1 MGLDEDGLDDLKK
14 TIERLVNR
22 MPDAMK
28 EAAQESL
35 DEGQM
40 HSYDIVHVVTGRLQ
54 STIRTENV
62 SEDGGDLVAG
72 GTGGVNYAAVEE
84 FGNSTREG
92 HPYLE
97 PGFEITK
104 REAPNRIKEKIE
116 DLL

>member
-1 MGLDEDGLDDLKK
+1 MGLDEDGMDDLKK
-14 TIERLVNR
+14 TIQRLIDRTPN
-22 MPDAMK
+22 AMK

-35 DEGQM
+35 EEGER
-40 HSYDIVHVVTGRLQ
+40 HAYDTVHVISGRLQ

-62 SEDGGDLVAG
+62 SEEGGDLVAG

-84 FGNSTREG
+84 FGNSRREG
-92 HPYLE
+92 HPFLT

-104 REAPNRIKEKIE
+104 RVAPDKVKEKIN